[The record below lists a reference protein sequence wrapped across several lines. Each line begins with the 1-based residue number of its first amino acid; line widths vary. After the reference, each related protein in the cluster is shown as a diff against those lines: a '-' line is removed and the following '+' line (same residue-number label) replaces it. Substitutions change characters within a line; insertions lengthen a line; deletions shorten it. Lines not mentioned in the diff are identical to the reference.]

1 MNIYPIW
8 NTCMYVYI
16 HILYI
21 MYTLYYESAAF
32 NWSLSKLTIK
42 KPENLSKNVLTDF
55 EHNFIATEGKI
66 SALNT

>member
-1 MNIYPIW
+1 
-8 NTCMYVYI
+8 
-16 HILYI
+16 